1 MPPAP
6 HTPTSLQR
14 RIPNALTV
22 GRLLLT
28 AAFVAVLSLYRYP
41 DQAPWALP
49 AALALFVV
57 AAVTDALD
65 GHLARRWNAITVFGR
80 VVDPAADKVLVLGAL
95 VFLASP
101 SFLPA
106 PGAGLELGRVVTGV
120 EPWMVAVVLAREFM
134 VTSAR
139 AVLESAGVSFAANAA
154 GKIKMIA
161 QSVLVPAAMLAV
173 WLAPAD
179 AHAAG
184 GWARWTLDLAAW
196 GMTLLTAF
204 SGLPYFSGLLRH
216 MAETRNAREVHP

>member
-1 MPPAP
+1 MPPAT

-14 RIPNALTV
+14 RLPNALTV
-22 GRLLLT
+22 ARLVLT
-28 AAFVAVLSLYRYP
+28 AAFVAALSLYRYP
-41 DQAPWALP
+41 GVAAWALP

-57 AAVTDALD
+57 AALTDALD
-65 GHLARRWNAITVFGR
+65 GHLARKWNAITVFGR

-101 SFLPA
+101 AFLPQ

-139 AVLESAGVSFAANAA
+139 AVLESAGVSFAASAS
-154 GKIKMIA
+154 GKLKMIA
-161 QSVLVPAAMLAV
+161 QSVHVPGAMLLV
-173 WLAPAD
+173 WIASADALAP
-179 AHAAG
+179 G

-196 GMTLLTAF
+196 AMTLLTAL
-204 SGLPYFSGLLRH
+204 SGLPYFAGLLRH
-216 MAETRNAREVHP
+216 MAETGDAREVRP